1 MPKLL
6 QPKTLKKQKSS
17 DEPHEELIKSIG
29 VFDLTMRCNPDPNFV
44 PESYEETY
52 EEWLE
57 EMEYEESLMTPKE
70 KEKAEMFEQKF
81 WAKMQELYPE
91 KMAEMKRLHPDKFKG
106 VQI

>member
-1 MPKLL
+1 MPKTL
-6 QPKTLKKQKSS
+6 QPKTLKKQKSLK
-17 DEPHEELIKSIG
+17 ELHEEATKELEYIELPLH
-29 VFDLTMRCNPDPNFV
+29 DNPNPNFV
-44 PESYEETY
+44 SETY

-106 VQI
+106 VVI